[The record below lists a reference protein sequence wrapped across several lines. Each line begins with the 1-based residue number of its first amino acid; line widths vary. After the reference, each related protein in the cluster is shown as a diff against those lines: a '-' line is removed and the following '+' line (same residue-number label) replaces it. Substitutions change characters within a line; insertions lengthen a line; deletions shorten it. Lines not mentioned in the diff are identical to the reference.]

1 MKKIVKRVILDANI
15 LINYC
20 SSLEETHNKI
30 NDIFLWV
37 EKDKIIVFLPDL
49 AFYELIYNLKKQ
61 EQAKKLLEF
70 LEFLIESP
78 NVFTYKM
85 DNKEFI
91 DITKISLDYNLTTY
105 DSSYLFLSLATWYE
119 VITMDKRFYNSVS
132 EYYENVVLI

>member
-1 MKKIVKRVILDANI
+1 MTKIVKRVILDANI

-20 SSLEETHNKI
+20 SNLEKTHNKI
-30 NDIFLWV
+30 NDIFLWI
-37 EKDKIIVFLPDL
+37 ENDEIIVFLPDL

-61 EQAKKLLEF
+61 NQAKELLDF
-70 LEFLIESP
+70 LKYLIGRS

-91 DITKISLDYNLTTY
+91 DITKISLNYNLTTY

-119 VITMDKRFYNSVS
+119 VITMDKRFYNAVS
-132 EYYENVVLI
+132 EYYENVILI